1 MDALRSILFQT
12 YSHHEILV
20 IDDGST
26 DDTREVAARFHK
38 VKYFYQENRGLASAR
53 NAGIRES
60 KGDLLVFLDA
70 DDLLSPSA
78 LQIGVGELMAH
89 PECAF
94 VSGDHRRVAADLTPL
109 FKFRARPIERD
120 HYLAFLRGNYIGMHA
135 TVMYRRK
142 PIEEAGGFQREPGC
156 VRRLRPVSSYC
167 TTEPGSLSRQCRGR
181 LPPA

>member
-1 MDALRSILFQT
+1 MDALRSILCQT

-26 DDTREVAARFHK
+26 DDTREVAARFDK

-78 LQIGVGELMAH
+78 LQIGVGELWGILSVRLCQEITGAW
-89 PECAF
+89 
-94 VSGDHRRVAADLTPL
+94 
-109 FKFRARPIERD
+109 
-120 HYLAFLRGNYIGMHA
+120 LR
-135 TVMYRRK
+135 T
-142 PIEEAGGFQREPGC
+142 
-156 VRRLRPVSSYC
+156 
-167 TTEPGSLSRQCRGR
+167 
-181 LPPA
+181 

>member
-1 MDALRSILFQT
+1 MSQDTLRGQRCVLPRPLVSVLVPCFNQGRYLMDALRSILFQT

-26 DDTREVAARFHK
+26 DDTREVAARFDK

-109 FKFRARPIERD
+109 FKFRARP
-120 HYLAFLRGNYIGMHA
+120 
-135 TVMYRRK
+135 
-142 PIEEAGGFQREPGC
+142 
-156 VRRLRPVSSYC
+156 
-167 TTEPGSLSRQCRGR
+167 
-181 LPPA
+181 